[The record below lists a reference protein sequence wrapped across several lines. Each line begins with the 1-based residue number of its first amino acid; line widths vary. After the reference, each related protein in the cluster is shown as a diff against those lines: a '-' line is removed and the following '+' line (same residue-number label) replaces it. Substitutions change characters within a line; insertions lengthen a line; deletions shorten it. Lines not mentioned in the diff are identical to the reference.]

1 MLIGHPERSEAKSKD
16 PDALPLSFRGGIPR
30 LSLGMTAS
38 EALCLLTR
46 ALLRVKLLERFDQ
59 IPRQRPDPIENALGN
74 WFRR

>member
-1 MLIGHPERSEAKSKD
+1 MLLGHPERSEAKSKD
-16 PDALPLSFRGGIPR
+16 PEALPLSFRGGIPR
-30 LSLGMTAS
+30 LSLGMTAN

-59 IPRQRPDPIENALGN
+59 IPRQWAHPIENTLGN